1 MIHAP
6 LLWAAFASPRE
17 LAEFAVLDA
26 RLRWGLALTCLM
38 IPVLT
43 GAVAW
48 ILTRRALGRFDEW
61 VGRPYLAGTAKA
73 AEGARSEPGA
83 AGSLRSVIESGRAGD

>member
-1 MIHAP
+1 MITLVLFVIHAA

-17 LAEFAVLDA
+17 LAGFAVLDA
-26 RLRWGLALTCLM
+26 RLRWGLVLTGLM

-48 ILTRRALGRFDEW
+48 FLTPTPPMPDPYWRARRPD
-61 VGRPYLAGTAKA
+61 A
-73 AEGARSEPGA
+73 AMA
-83 AGSLRSVIESGRAGD
+83 